1 MKRLIRYLS
10 ILSLIIISFLRFFS
24 WNEVAIAGSVS
35 IRPVPIMAVVDAR
48 ASWVESGEK
57 IDLNNANIIA
67 FTDCKGFYPTL
78 AKLIVTNGPYKEV
91 TDVLKIP
98 GLNDRQKELLTSSLD
113 RFTLTKAV
121 VPLEQRMPPRPV
133 SRK

>member
-10 ILSLIIISFLRFFS
+10 ILGLIIISFFRFFS
-24 WNEVAIAGSVS
+24 WNEVAIAGSLS
-35 IRPVPIMAVVDAR
+35 IHPVPIIAVVSDS
-48 ASWVESGEK
+48 ASCVEADQK

-78 AKLIVTNGPYKEV
+78 AKLIVTNGPYENVK
-91 TDVLKIP
+91 DVLNIP
-98 GLNDRQKELLTSSLD
+98 GLNDRQKELLTSYLD
-113 RFTLTKAV
+113 RFTVTDAI
-121 VPLEQRMPPRPV
+121 VPLEQRMPPRPA